1 MFKAVTTILASGFSC
16 RVVCCIKKATPG
28 TVEFSQQNVPHQILY
43 NTQTIQNPSIV
54 PPNAPP
60 MNYAL
65 HSLGHQSLLNSE
77 AVNLA
82 SRLPDRPPT
91 YSATANVSKQWKNYY
106 KSLIWFLALLN
117 S

>member
-1 MFKAVTTILASGFSC
+1 MFKAVTTILASGYSC
-16 RVVCCIKKATPG
+16 RVVCCIKKANPG

-65 HSLGHQSLLNSE
+65 NSLGHQALLNSE

-82 SRLPDRPPT
+82 SRLPGTNWSPIIL
-91 YSATANVSKQWKNYY
+91 KKKNCQQIYPET
-106 KSLIWFLALLN
+106 SIVF
-117 S
+117 